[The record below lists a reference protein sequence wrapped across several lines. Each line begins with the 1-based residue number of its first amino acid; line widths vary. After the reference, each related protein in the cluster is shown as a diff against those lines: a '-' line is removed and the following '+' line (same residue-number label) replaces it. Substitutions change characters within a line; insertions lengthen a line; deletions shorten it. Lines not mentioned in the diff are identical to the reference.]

1 MRAISTNGKNIGYV
15 AAFAAITIWAVFLLG
30 TRFAVSG
37 SFTVEEVLALR
48 FITAFI
54 VTIPIMIKLG
64 VSISGQGIVG
74 TFMLTIGGSAIF
86 PYILSEGLYYASAS
100 DAGALAPGTLPFWA
114 ALFSFIILG
123 ERPSKLKLC
132 GLIFILV
139 GALSVGLWQ
148 NLAFQ
153 NTQELKGHLLF
164 VLAACLWSVYS
175 IYYRKSGLS
184 PVHGLVIGLFWGAA
198 VALPLL
204 FIFGEINFSNKTT
217 AEITFMALLQ
227 GILIAVVALL
237 LYSIAVREIGA
248 AQTAAFGALTPILSL
263 VGGFIFLNENIIF
276 YKSFGIIMVTF
287 GVVMASG
294 IFEHKSQDT

>member
-1 MRAISTNGKNIGYV
+1 MLNSKNIGYI
-15 AAFAAITIWAVFLLG
+15 AALAAITIWAVFLLG

-48 FITAFI
+48 LITAFI

-64 VSISGQGIVG
+64 VRISGQGIVG
-74 TFMLTIGGSAIF
+74 TLMLTIGGSAIF
-86 PYILSEGLYYASAS
+86 PYIIAEGLYYASAS

-132 GLIFILV
+132 GLIFILF

-153 NTQELKGHLLF
+153 NTQEWKGHLLF
-164 VLAACLWSVYS
+164 VLAACLWSIYS

-184 PVHGLVIGLFWGAA
+184 PVHSLVIGLFWGAA
-198 VALPLL
+198 FALPPL

-217 AEITFMALLQ
+217 VEITSMALLQ
-227 GILIAVVALL
+227 GILIAVVALV

-263 VGGFIFLNENIIF
+263 IGGFIVLNEAVF
-276 YKSFGIIMVTF
+276 FSKAFGIILVTS

-294 IFEHKSQDT
+294 VFESSSKDT

>member
-1 MRAISTNGKNIGYV
+1 MSVISENGKKLGYV
-15 AAFAAITIWAVFLLG
+15 AALAAITIWAVFLLG

-37 SFTVEEVLALR
+37 SFTVEEVLVLR
-48 FITAFI
+48 LITAFI
-54 VTIPIMIKLG
+54 ITIPIMLKLG
-64 VSISGQGIVG
+64 IKISQQGIVG

-86 PYILSEGLYYASAS
+86 PYIIAEGLYYSSAS

-132 GLIFILV
+132 GLAFILA
-139 GALSVGLWQ
+139 GALSVGLWK
-148 NLAFQ
+148 NLTLQ
-153 NTQELKGHLLF
+153 HTQEWKGHLLF
-164 VLAACLWSVYS
+164 VLAACLWSIYS

-198 VALPLL
+198 IALPPL
-204 FIFGEINFSNKTT
+204 FIFGEINFSNKT
-217 AEITFMALLQ
+217 ITEVTSMALLQ
-227 GILIAVVALL
+227 GILIAVVALV

-263 VGGFIFLNENIIF
+263 IGGFMLLNEAMLFNKI
-276 YKSFGIIMVTF
+276 FGITLVTI
-287 GVVMASG
+287 GVLMASG
-294 IFEHKSQDT
+294 IFERELNDT

>member
-1 MRAISTNGKNIGYV
+1 MIAILLNGKNFGYI
-15 AAFAAITIWAVFLLG
+15 AALMAITIWAVFLLG

-48 FITAFI
+48 LITAFI

-64 VSISGQGIVG
+64 VRISGQGIVG
-74 TFMLTIGGSAIF
+74 TLMLTIGGSAIF
-86 PYILSEGLYYASAS
+86 PYIIAEGLYYASAS

-139 GALSVGLWQ
+139 GALSVGLCQ

-153 NTQELKGHLLF
+153 NTQEWKGHLLF
-164 VLAACLWSVYS
+164 VLAACLWSIYS

-198 VALPLL
+198 LALPLL

-217 AEITFMALLQ
+217 VEITSMALLQ
-227 GILIAVVALL
+227 GILIAVVALV

-263 VGGFIFLNENIIF
+263 IGGLILLNESVFFN
-276 YKSFGIIMVTF
+276 KTVGIILVTS

-294 IFEHKSQDT
+294 IFERKSKDT